1 MAAPRSVNC
10 LYNGSR
16 VIYRSL
22 TSTSRCEVAA
32 WRRAPHVSVSQSST
46 QARFYAGPP
55 KRKPAP
61 TIRQRVEEEEAKKK
75 TRNHDPRYMTQ
86 GDIDKSGKQR
96 LPQDHEIT
104 DPQVMVLENGIIEGP
119 LAPRYVI
126 SKLEEG
132 ESLRMIQP
140 YVPADGKA
148 EPPMAARFAVCK
160 IVNKKEEYDRLKQI
174 KEKKKATGAKKG
186 KLKELDFMW
195 GIEENDLMTKMRLME
210 KLLEKGHKIDVVIS
224 PRKRGSSNKVVT
236 TQEMENLVKTI
247 RQEAD
252 QAGGREAKAA
262 EGRLGG
268 TIRIQFERR
277 GTK

>member
-1 MAAPRSVNC
+1 MSV
-10 LYNGSR
+10 
-16 VIYRSL
+16 
-22 TSTSRCEVAA
+22 
-32 WRRAPHVSVSQSST
+32 VS

-55 KRKPAP
+55 RRKPGP
-61 TIRQRVEEEEAKKK
+61 TIQQQVEEEEAKKK
-75 TRNHDPRYMTQ
+75 SRNHDPRYMTQ
-86 GDIDKSGKQR
+86 RDIDKSGKQR

-104 DPQVMVLENGIIEGP
+104 DPQIMVLENGIIEGP
-119 LAPRYVI
+119 LAPRYVL
-126 SKLEEG
+126 SKLEPG

-174 KEKKKATGAKKG
+174 KEKKKVTGAKKG

-210 KLLEKGHKIDVVIS
+210 RLLEKGHKIDVVIS
-224 PRKRGSSNKVVT
+224 PRKKGSSNKVVT
-236 TQEMENLVKTI
+236 TQEMENLVKKI

-277 GTK
+277 GAK